1 MLANRIAR
9 RASRVGCTLIAFFV
23 LSVPAWSWGPLGHRI
38 VAKIAEKHLH
48 PQALHRFQ
56 LLAGRGVA
64 LDSVANWADEIRE
77 SRPETAPW
85 HYINISPG
93 AKELDLQRDCPAA
106 DCVTL
111 KTREFQGLVRL
122 GMRKKEERLDALR
135 FLIHFMADLHQ
146 PLHAGYGR
154 DCGGNDITISVR
166 GEEMNLHRYWDS
178 ALLADRI
185 DDEDAFV
192 AQVLAELSSADEK
205 EWSRGHLREWTWES
219 HELAAKAAY
228 GALPEGAPR
237 TIDDEYAGQA
247 WQVAREQLTKGGL
260 RLAIMMNEMWGY

>member
-1 MLANRIAR
+1 
-9 RASRVGCTLIAFFV
+9 
-23 LSVPAWSWGPLGHRI
+23 
-38 VAKIAEKHLH
+38 
-48 PQALHRFQ
+48 
-56 LLAGRGVA
+56 
-64 LDSVANWADEIRE
+64 
-77 SRPETAPW
+77 
-85 HYINISPG
+85 
-93 AKELDLQRDCPAA
+93 
-106 DCVTL
+106 
-111 KTREFQGLVRL
+111 
-122 GMRKKEERLDALR
+122 MRKKEERLDALR

-154 DCGGNDITISVR
+154 DRGGNDITIGVR

-228 GALPEGAPR
+228 GALPEGAQR